1 MREATTGSPLFSF
14 QSSLILFLNI
24 PATLHCQISTISFI
38 LFNGSYA
45 DQKLLAFLVISSKTA
60 KKEGDIGH
68 TYQTA
73 KRIKSANEITYG
85 VANSFSLFLSRV
97 RF

>member
-1 MREATTGSPLFSF
+1 MRECYATTGSPLFSF

-24 PATLHCQISTISFI
+24 PATLHCQILTISFI

-45 DQKLLAFLVISSKTA
+45 DQKLLAFLVISSK
-60 KKEGDIGH
+60 KEGEIGH